1 LCEQHAYDAIVFD
14 PVQPTALA
22 EVPLMEIRSTML
34 NPGVPAFALPAC
46 EHMEHATAVRVE
58 AVISK
63 HAGDNALA
71 LAVQQALTFGPAT
84 ILAIDDTPSALRV
97 AEATLRRLG
106 HRVLLAA
113 SARTALELIANSP
126 PDLVVLDLIMEGMD
140 GFEFIAHAQQL
151 AHARSIPVVIW
162 TAKELSQ
169 EDRGRLTRSAETSL
183 GASPATLVDQIRAAL
198 AQQLQ
203 ATKEYH
209 A

>member
-1 LCEQHAYDAIVFD
+1 
-14 PVQPTALA
+14 
-22 EVPLMEIRSTML
+22 
-34 NPGVPAFALPAC
+34 
-46 EHMEHATAVRVE
+46 
-58 AVISK
+58 
-63 HAGDNALA
+63 
-71 LAVQQALTFGPAT
+71 VQQALQFGPAT
-84 ILAIDDTPSALRV
+84 ILTIDDTPSALRV

-106 HRVLLAA
+106 HRVLLAD

-169 EDRGRLTRSAETSL
+169 EDRQRLTRSAEAAVV